1 MNGTKNS
8 FLNRQPD
15 VFDFF
20 ADFIIGLNTGVFLGK
35 SREKKLPETQPFK
48 GIIYNVRKIKTLSAV
63 IAPPYDVISHAMQEK
78 LYRSSPYNVVRLI
91 LGKIRKNDDKNDSRY
106 TRAKKFFSSWLKKR
120 IMVEDNRESMYV
132 YSQIYKTNSNIIERI
147 GFIALM
153 AIDMREGDN
162 RVLAHENT
170 LQAPK
175 LDRLELM
182 RAVRA
187 NLSPIFVL
195 YDDKKHKILQILK
208 SIASRN
214 KPFIDIDFD
223 NVKHRVWRLDD
234 KRAIKRIE
242 EIMVSK
248 DIFIADGHH
257 RYEVAC
263 TYAREIQRE
272 NVPDRLKQSSGYIM
286 AYFVESESQILTIL
300 PAHRLIKDADALK
313 NNDVIERLKKFFYIE
328 KVSGPGPLISKLHGY
343 VKSHRFGMY
352 LGKGAFY
359 ILRLK
364 TPRHSDRVIKD
375 SSRQWKRLD
384 VSILHFFI
392 FQHLLKI
399 RDDDDNI
406 EFFNNPKDAA
416 SAVDNG
422 KYRMAFFLNP
432 TKVTQVKQIAKLG
445 ERMPRKAT
453 YFYPKPLSGL
463 VVNKH

>member
-1 MNGTKNS
+1 MYSSIK
-8 FLNRQPD
+8 
-15 VFDFF
+15 
-20 ADFIIGLNTGVFLGK
+20 
-35 SREKKLPETQPFK
+35 REEKLPKIKFFK
-48 GIIYNVRKIKTLSAV
+48 GIIYNARKIKTLSAV
-63 IAPPYDVISHAMQEK
+63 VAPPYDVIPHEGQEK

-91 LGKIRKNDDKNDSRY
+91 LGRVRKSDERNDNRY
-106 TRAKKFFSSWLKKR
+106 TRAKKFFSSWLKMR
-120 IMVEDNRESMYV
+120 IMVEDDRGSLYV
-132 YSQIYKTNSNIIERI
+132 YSQKYEANGKIIERI
-147 GFIALM
+147 GFMGLM
-153 AIDMREGDN
+153 ALDIRKGASQ
-162 RVLAHENT
+162 VLPHENT
-170 LQAPK
+170 LKSPK
-175 LDRLELM
+175 LDRLKLM

-195 YDDKKHKILQILK
+195 YDDKKHMILQILK
-208 SIASRN
+208 NISSRN
-214 KPFIDIDFD
+214 KPFMDVNFD
-223 NVKHRVWRLDD
+223 NVRHRVWRLTER
-234 KRAIKRIE
+234 KAGKRIKD
-242 EIMVSK
+242 IMMNK

-272 NVPDRLKQSSGYIM
+272 NVPDRLKQSSRYIM
-286 AYFVESESQILTIL
+286 VYFVESEDQMLTIL
-300 PAHRLIKDADALK
+300 PAHRLIKDASPLK
-313 NNDVIERLKKFFYIE
+313 NNDIIERLKNFFYID
-328 KVSGPGPLISKLHGY
+328 KVSGIGVLMSKLHGY
-343 VKSHRFGMY
+343 AKSHSFGMY

-364 TPRHSDRVIKD
+364 HPGQSDRVIKS

-399 RDDDDNI
+399 RDDDDNV
-406 EFFNNPKDAA
+406 EFFKTAEDAA
-416 SAVDNG
+416 LAVDNG

-463 VVNKH
+463 VINKF